1 MYKMLRI
8 IPFVL
13 LAVLFISCSKEDK
26 QKTETKQNQNSTQNA
41 DVDEADTNMTK
52 EEVFSSTLVQDIAGD
67 ENEDLQI
74 YLEEVIYPMV
84 SKSSKVTLEKISG
97 SLYLLSYDDNGT
109 MKNLL
114 IQEYYSPGK
123 DEMVFDK
130 IETQTNAVKQFVK

>member
-26 QKTETKQNQNSTQNA
+26 QKTESKQNQNSTQNA

>member
-1 MYKMLRI
+1 MLKI

-13 LAVLFISCSKEDK
+13 LAVLFISCSKDDK
-26 QKTETKQNQNSTQNA
+26 QKTEIKQNQTSTQNTA
-41 DVDEADTNMTK
+41 VDDADTNMTK

-84 SKSSKVTLEKISG
+84 SKSGKVTLEKISG

-114 IQEYYSPGK
+114 IQEYYSLGK

>member
-1 MYKMLRI
+1 MLKI

-13 LAVLFISCSKEDK
+13 LAVIFISCSKDDK
-26 QKTETKQNQNSTQNA
+26 QKTETKQNQTSTQNTA
-41 DVDEADTNMTK
+41 VDDADTNMTK

-84 SKSSKVTLEKISG
+84 SKSNKVTLEKISG

>member
-1 MYKMLRI
+1 MLRI

-26 QKTETKQNQNSTQNA
+26 QKTESKQNQNSTQNA

>member
-1 MYKMLRI
+1 MLKI

-13 LAVLFISCSKEDK
+13 LAVLFISCSKDDK
-26 QKTETKQNQNSTQNA
+26 QKTETKQNQTTTQNTA
-41 DVDEADTNMTK
+41 GDDADTNMTK

-67 ENEDLQI
+67 ENEDLQY

-84 SKSSKVTLEKISG
+84 SKSNKVTLDKISG

-114 IQEYYSPGK
+114 IQEYYSPVK
-123 DEMVFDK
+123 DEMIFDK
-130 IETQTNAVKQFVK
+130 IETQSNAVKQFVK